1 MRIAVYHNLHSG
13 GAKHSTYEIVRR
25 LAERHRVDIF
35 CPGTADVKFFDLQ
48 QHVAETIVV
57 DFAPGRL
64 FRSPL
69 GRLNQLVRWRDLARL
84 EGVERQIAAKVDRG
98 GYDVVYVHPCQF
110 TQNPSI
116 LRFLKTPTLY
126 HSREPFRRF
135 YEPPRRHSQRN
146 GRGWG
151 ARLDRIDPFIWLYNR
166 RLQATERH
174 NIHFA
179 TRIVTN
185 SYFTRESL
193 YRIYGVDARV
203 VYNGVDLETFR
214 PLGLPKENVVMGVGA
229 LTPNKAFDFLVESLG
244 LLPQSIRPELVI
256 ISNYQEVEERR
267 YLEALAATRGVKL
280 TLKTMVSEE
289 ELVRLYNIARCTLVA
304 PVMEPFGLV
313 VLESMAC
320 GTPVVGVAEGGIRES
335 VTDGMNG
342 LLTDRDTR
350 RFAVAVRGLL
360 EQPEWAARYG
370 SEGRRQ
376 AETRW
381 RWERAVAELEDHLGE
396 VAGLVTSTPCG
407 EKQR

>member
-25 LAERHRVDIF
+25 LAERHRVALF
-35 CPGTADVKFFDLQ
+35 CPGTADVNFFDLRQ
-48 QHVAETIVV
+48 RVAETVV
-57 DFAPGRL
+57 ADFARGRL
-64 FRSPL
+64 FRSPV

-84 EGVERQIAAKVDRG
+84 EGVERRIAAEVDRG
-98 GYDVVYVHPCQF
+98 DYDVVYVHPCQF

-135 YEPPRRHSQRN
+135 YEPLRRHSQRN

-151 ARLDRIDPFIWLYNR
+151 ARLDRVDPFIWLYHR
-166 RLQATERH
+166 RLQAMERH

-214 PLGLPKENVVMGVGA
+214 PLGLPKENVVVGVGA

-244 LLPQSIRPELVI
+244 LLPQSMRPELAI

-267 YLEALAATRGVKL
+267 YLEALAATHGVNL

-289 ELVRLYNIARCTLVA
+289 ELVRFYNIARCTLVS

-313 VLESMAC
+313 ALESMAC

-335 VTDGMNG
+335 VTHGVNG
-342 LLTDRDTR
+342 LLADRDTR
-350 RFAVAVRGLL
+350 RFAAAVRDLL
-360 EQPEWAARYG
+360 EQPETAARYG
-370 SEGRRQ
+370 SEGRHQ
-376 AETRW
+376 VETRW
-381 RWERAVAELEDHLGE
+381 RWERAVAELEDHLSE
-396 VAGLVTSTPCG
+396 VAGSVTSTPYG
-407 EKQR
+407 ERQR